1 MSGYVFIS
9 LDPISTG
16 GEICAPVGP
25 KGRADFGSL
34 FGLGVS
40 KRSRPRT
47 AVGKGDCET
56 ADHGMELHKTE
67 APEVSGLC
75 RRVTTAAAGDKP
87 GVMSAL
93 TLPVLFPQLAHGLKG
108 GTWVVVV
115 ALGGA

>member
-40 KRSRPRT
+40 RRSRPRT
-47 AVGKGDCET
+47 TVGKGDCET
-56 ADHGMELHKTE
+56 TDYGMELHKLRLQR
-67 APEVSGLC
+67 SQG
-75 RRVTTAAAGDKP
+75 
-87 GVMSAL
+87 SAVKSL
-93 TLPVLFPQLAHGLKG
+93 QQQQEISVELRAR
-108 GTWVVVV
+108 
-115 ALGGA
+115 